1 MKYNRFEIMIVIGL
15 VLFCFDSTPLL
26 LIGAALV
33 FIGGKYILDHQEE
46 YLEEENLHENKREEH
61 RKHQEHH
68 AA

>member
-33 FIGGKYILDHQEE
+33 FIGGKYILDHQE